1 MNKKKV
7 VLIITSVIL
16 LLVALAGWCYW
27 TAGHTIPM
35 REYQKITERF
45 KPYIVE
51 EIEKSAEF
59 GEAHLRAKLEMT
71 AEEYEGLRKQLLA
84 EGWGLYEGD
93 VHGELQFLTEYEDGD
108 RTESWM
114 YRTHAEVFLDVFDN
128 NIFVDMIALYHKDKV
143 YIEYYD
149 GVGINHTPFQKVE
162 CK

>member
-16 LLVALAGWCYW
+16 LLAALAGWCYW

-59 GEAHLRAKLEMT
+59 GEAHVRAKLEMT
-71 AEEYEGLRKQLLA
+71 RRNTKVCESSC
-84 EGWGLYEGD
+84 
-93 VHGELQFLTEYEDGD
+93 LQKAGAYTKEMS
-108 RTESWM
+108 TESCSSLRSMKTEIGRNPGCTEPTQMSFWM
-114 YRTHAEVFLDVFDN
+114 YLTT
-128 NIFVDMIALYHKDKV
+128 IFSSI
-143 YIEYYD
+143 
-149 GVGINHTPFQKVE
+149 
-162 CK
+162 